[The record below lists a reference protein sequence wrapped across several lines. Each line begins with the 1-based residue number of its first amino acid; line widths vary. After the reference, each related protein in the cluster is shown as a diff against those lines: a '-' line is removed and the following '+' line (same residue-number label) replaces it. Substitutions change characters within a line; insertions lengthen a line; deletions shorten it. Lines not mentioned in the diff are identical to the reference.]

1 MKGPSLLNL
10 TSDSATNKH
19 TLAETARIYTTYW
32 STAVEIWDDETVVS
46 ADSEGNISLFQKSSS
61 VLAEDQHRLMPI
73 AEMHLGEIVNRIR
86 RIPGAMTPE
95 TVVLPKAYF
104 ATGDGGVYLLGAIGK
119 KHADLLMQLQSNM
132 SRVIK
137 GVGELEFAPWRAK
150 RTATTSAEEPLRFVD
165 GDFVERFLELGD
177 DLQRKIV
184 SGKKEVDSLK
194 ASVDE
199 VRTLLEGLK
208 RLH

>member
-10 TSDSATNKH
+10 TSDPATNKH

-86 RIPGAMTPE
+86 RIPGVMTPE

-150 RTATTSAEEPLRFVD
+150 RTATASAEEPLRFVD

-199 VRTLLEGLK
+199 VRALLEGLK